1 LAQQAIGILAA
12 YSLTRALGIME
23 MDADAQGDGELP
35 MAGEFCSMIPG
46 QRGHHSLRQAPHLR
60 IRAPTT
66 LSLPLPSTFTCI
78 TKRELRATKVA
89 IWLFLAP
96 LIRSPS
102 QWPGRVDGNRAIL
115 EIGPP
120 IADRDGIDA
129 PPARLA
135 CRRRSFAPAHDP
147 ADAQMRQKRQKRR
160 LETATRLNE
169 QAFVDRLMQAQSW
182 RDPWDAGRSATR
194 RAAAATIARAAFG
207 RSERTGAD
215 WMPAG
220 KAWVGGRNPT
230 PARRRG
236 RRDTP
241 GDRHC
246 GRLRD

>member
-115 EIGPP
+115 ET
-120 IADRDGIDA
+120 AH
-129 PPARLA
+129 RL
-135 CRRRSFAPAHDP
+135 RI
-147 ADAQMRQKRQKRR
+147 
-160 LETATRLNE
+160 ETASMIRPRVWPAVVAVSPRRMILRLRRC
-169 QAFVDRLMQAQSW
+169 A
-182 RDPWDAGRSATR
+182 RSA
-194 RAAAATIARAAFG
+194 
-207 RSERTGAD
+207 RSAVLRPPRT
-215 WMPAG
+215 
-220 KAWVGGRNPT
+220 
-230 PARRRG
+230 
-236 RRDTP
+236 
-241 GDRHC
+241 
-246 GRLRD
+246 